1 MPAGSHRGRPPIQ
14 KVKKMCGRKG
24 CPNPAISGKKLCKS
38 CTRLSPE
45 VRNSPHPKHP
55 RAD

>member
-24 CPNPAISGKKLCKS
+24 CPNEAVSGKKFCKS
-38 CTRLSPE
+38 CTILSSAA
-45 VRNSPHPKHP
+45 RNAPHPRHP
-55 RAD
+55 RA